1 MTVRFLHLADIH
13 LGNDQYRSPVRAQDM
28 YEAFRDAIARF
39 GIEQGVDFILI
50 AGDLFD
56 KRNVS
61 PAAMLQAIEALK
73 LCKEAGIPVVAIEG
87 NHDRAGERHAL
98 TWLHCLADWDYLKLL
113 APEEDLALLPFDETR
128 KRGGYLEIKGC
139 RLIGSRWFGA
149 SVATALPL
157 LAQSIATLPPV
168 EHQVLLLHAA
178 MEGQV
183 PRMLGGLTPQEL
195 APIREARVDYV
206 ALGHIHQRYEV
217 DGWIFN
223 PGSPEACSVT
233 ESELPRGAFL
243 VELSDRVQA
252 RFLQDQ
258 IQRPFLRLNVDL
270 TPFSTPEEAFSSI
283 RNVIENHSIPPV
295 SPVVEFTTTGTLSF
309 PRHLLQT
316 KTIEEVIRERFRP
329 VVVLF
334 KSTAVPKEAGIEPG
348 MVHLDRSML
357 ERRVIAQLVAQDSR
371 YEDAKWTEAVLALKQ
386 GVKEG
391 NQSHDL
397 ASMIHELLGD

>member
-28 YEAFRDAIARF
+28 YEAFRDAIVRF
-39 GIEQGVDFILI
+39 GIEQEVDFIAI

-87 NHDRAGERHAL
+87 NHDRAGERQTL

-113 APEEDLALLPFDETR
+113 APEEDLSLLPFDEQT
-128 KRGGYLEIKGC
+128 KRGGFLEIKGC
-139 RLIGSRWFGA
+139 RLIGTRWFGA
-149 SVATALPL
+149 SVTAALPR
-157 LAQSIATLPPV
+157 LAESIQALTPV
-168 EHQVLLLHAA
+168 EHQVFLLHAA

-183 PRMLGGLTPQEL
+183 PRMLGGLTTQDL
-195 APIREARVDYV
+195 APIREAKVDYV

-223 PGSPEACSVT
+223 PGSPEACSVS

-258 IQRPFLRLNVDL
+258 VQRPFLRLSVDL
-270 TPFSTPEEAFSSI
+270 TPFSAPEEALRSMLET
-283 RNVIENHSIPPV
+283 IEATPIPPV
-295 SPVVEFTTTGTLSF
+295 PPVVEFTTTGTLSF
-309 PRHLLQT
+309 PRHLLET
-316 KTIEEVIRERFRP
+316 KTLEAALRTHFSP
-329 VVVLF
+329 VVVL
-334 KSTAVPKEAGIEPG
+334 
-348 MVHLDRSML
+348 
-357 ERRVIAQLVAQDSR
+357 
-371 YEDAKWTEAVLALKQ
+371 LK
-386 GVKEG
+386 
-391 NQSHDL
+391 
-397 ASMIHELLGD
+397 